1 MITVKTPLILIISSL
16 LFLAP
21 IPKKKI
27 TFYASDSL
35 EVTADLY
42 LVNEEYPYLILCHQE
57 GSSRGEYNETAQKF
71 SKLNF
76 NCLAVDLRSG
86 ENSNYVRNETARKA
100 RETGKPVRFIDALND
115 IEASIEYVHSLNNQD
130 VILVGSSFSASLCM
144 IAGQSNTNVKA
155 VIAFSPGEFF
165 GDDLRIEN
173 ELDTFPKPLFVTGTE
188 TELPYITQ
196 MLQKISSLNNVT
208 LFKPENSA
216 GQHGSMALWE
226 ENPSKDEYWLALL
239 LFFNSLKNT

>member
-1 MITVKTPLILIISSL
+1 MKTSLILIISSL
-16 LFLAP
+16 IFLAP
-21 IPKKKI
+21 VPKKKI
-27 TFYASDSL
+27 TFVTADSL

-42 LVNEEYPYLILCHQE
+42 IVNSAFPFLILFHQE

-76 NCLAVDLRSG
+76 NCLAVDLRCG

-100 RETGKPVRFIDALND
+100 INSGKPSRFIDAMSD
-115 IEASIEYVHSLNNQD
+115 IEASIEYAHNLNSQD

-144 IAGQSNTNVKA
+144 IAGKNHPNVKG

-188 TELPYITQ
+188 TEFPYITQ
-196 MLQKISSLNNVT
+196 MLQKITDQNNVT
-208 LFKPENSA
+208 LFKPA
-216 GQHGSMALWE
+216 DVPGQHGSMALWE
-226 ENPSKDEYWLALL
+226 DNPSKDEYWLALL
-239 LFFNSLKNT
+239 LFFNSLKNI

>member
-1 MITVKTPLILIISSL
+1 MVKTLFILVISSL
-16 LFLAP
+16 IFLAP
-21 IPKKKI
+21 APKKKI
-27 TFYASDSL
+27 TFITSDSL

-42 LVNEEYPYLILCHQE
+42 LVDESYPYLILFHQE

-86 ENSNYVRNETARKA
+86 ESSNYIKNETSRKA
-100 RETGKPVRFIDALND
+100 RETGKPSRFIDALSD
-115 IEASIEYVHSLNNQD
+115 INASIEYAHNINKQD
-130 VILVGSSFSASLCM
+130 VILIGSSFSASLCM
-144 IAGQSNTNVKA
+144 MAGKNNPNVKA

-165 GDDLRIEN
+165 GDDLRIEQ
-173 ELDTFPKPLFVTGTE
+173 ELDTFPKPLFVSGTE

-196 MLQKISSLNNVT
+196 MLQKISTQDNVT
-208 LFKPENSA
+208 LFKPADSP

-226 ENPSKDEYWLALL
+226 DNPSKDEYWLALL
-239 LFFNSLKNT
+239 LFFNSLKNI